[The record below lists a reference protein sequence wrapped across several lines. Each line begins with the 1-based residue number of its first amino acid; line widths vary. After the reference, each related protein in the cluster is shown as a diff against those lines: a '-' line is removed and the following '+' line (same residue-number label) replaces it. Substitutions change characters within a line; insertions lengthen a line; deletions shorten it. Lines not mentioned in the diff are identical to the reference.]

1 MKTVDVIIE
10 RGSDGTFDAN
20 METYS
25 DLEFGL
31 LGQGKTVEEAK
42 ADLMNSYNEI
52 KEIFAEQGKEVED
65 LRFEFKYDIPS
76 FLQYYA
82 FAFTLAGVERI
93 TGVSQG
99 QLSHYIN
106 GVRKPSEKTARK
118 IQERIH
124 EFAKNL
130 SQVRFV

>member
-52 KEIFAEQGKEVED
+52 KEIYAEQGKEVEA
-65 LRFEFKYDIPS
+65 LRFEVKYDIPS

-124 EFAKNL
+124 EFAKSL

>member
-10 RGSDGTFDAN
+10 RGSDGTFDAY

-52 KEIFAEQGKEVED
+52 KEIFAEQGKEVEE

-118 IQERIH
+118 IQVRIH
-124 EFAKNL
+124 DFAKSL

>member
-65 LRFEFKYDIPS
+65 QIRHS
-76 FLQYYA
+76 FFLTVLCLC
-82 FAFTLAGVERI
+82 F
-93 TGVSQG
+93 
-99 QLSHYIN
+99 YIGRSRTYN
-106 GVRKPSEKTARK
+106 GSESRTIEPLYKWS
-118 IQERIH
+118 
-124 EFAKNL
+124 AKA
-130 SQVRFV
+130 Q

>member
-1 MKTVDVIIE
+1 MRTVDVILE
-10 RGSDGTFDAN
+10 RGSDGTFDAY
-20 METYS
+20 MEYYE
-25 DLEFGL
+25 DLKFGL

-42 ADLMNSYNEI
+42 ADFYNTY
-52 KEIFAEQGKEVED
+52 KEMGELYKEQGKDIEQLE
-65 LRFEFKYDIPS
+65 FNFKYDIPS

-82 FAFTLAGVERI
+82 FAFTLAGMERI

-124 EFAKNL
+124 EFGKSL
-130 SQVRFV
+130 SQINFV

>member
-1 MKTVDVIIE
+1 MRTVNVIIE
-10 RGSDGTFDAN
+10 RGADGTFDAN
-20 METYS
+20 MDTYP
-25 DLEFGL
+25 DLKFGL

-42 ADLMNSYNEI
+42 ADLLNSYNEI
-52 KEIFAEQGKEVED
+52 KEIYAEQGKKVED
-65 LRFEFKYDIPS
+65 LEFDFKYDIPS
-76 FLQYYA
+76 FLLYYA

-106 GVRKPSEKTARK
+106 GVRKPSEKTAKK

>member
-31 LGQGKTVEEAK
+31 LGQGKTVEEA
-42 ADLMNSYNEI
+42 
-52 KEIFAEQGKEVED
+52 
-65 LRFEFKYDIPS
+65 
-76 FLQYYA
+76 
-82 FAFTLAGVERI
+82 
-93 TGVSQG
+93 SQG

-124 EFAKNL
+124 EFAKSL

>member
-1 MKTVDVIIE
+1 M
-10 RGSDGTFDAN
+10 
-20 METYS
+20 
-25 DLEFGL
+25 
-31 LGQGKTVEEAK
+31 
-42 ADLMNSYNEI
+42 
-52 KEIFAEQGKEVED
+52 KEIFAEQGKEIEE
-65 LRFEFKYDIPS
+65 LTFEFKYDIPS

>member
-106 GVRKPSEKTARK
+106 GVRKPSAKTAIK

-124 EFAKNL
+124 EFAKSL

>member
-42 ADLMNSYNEI
+42 ADLMNSYNKRNI
-52 KEIFAEQGKEVED
+52 C
-65 LRFEFKYDIPS
+65 R
-76 FLQYYA
+76 
-82 FAFTLAGVERI
+82 
-93 TGVSQG
+93 
-99 QLSHYIN
+99 
-106 GVRKPSEKTARK
+106 ARK
-118 IQERIH
+118 RSGGSE
-124 EFAKNL
+124 
-130 SQVRFV
+130 V

>member
-52 KEIFAEQGKEVED
+52 KEIFVAMFESMDNEYLCFYIGRSGTYNGSESRTIEPLYKWSAKAQCENRKKNTGTHSRICKES
-65 LRFEFKYDIPS
+65 KSGS
-76 FLQYYA
+76 FRLIS
-82 FAFTLAGVERI
+82 TL
-93 TGVSQG
+93 T
-99 QLSHYIN
+99 N
-106 GVRKPSEKTARK
+106 T
-118 IQERIH
+118 
-124 EFAKNL
+124 
-130 SQVRFV
+130 

>member
-1 MKTVDVIIE
+1 MRTVDVIIE
-10 RGSDGTFDAN
+10 RGTDGTFDAC
-20 METYS
+20 MGVYP
-25 DLEFGL
+25 DLKFGL
-31 LGQGKTVEEAK
+31 LGQGKTVREAK
-42 ADLMNSYNEI
+42 EDFYNSY
-52 KEIFAEQGKEVED
+52 KEMGELFAEQGRKIEQLE
-65 LRFEFKYDIPS
+65 FNFKYDIPS

-118 IQERIH
+118 IQERMH
-124 EFAKNL
+124 EFAKEIG
-130 SQVRFV
+130 QVNFV

>member
-52 KEIFAEQGKEVED
+52 KEIFVEQGKEVED

-106 GVRKPSEKTARK
+106 GVRKPSAKTARK

-124 EFAKNL
+124 EFAKSL

>member
-1 MKTVDVIIE
+1 MKTVEVIIE
-10 RGSDGTFDAN
+10 RGADGTFDAN

-42 ADLMNSYNEI
+42 ADLINSYNEI
-52 KEIFAEQGKEVED
+52 KELFADQGKEVED
-65 LRFEFKYDIPS
+65 LEFDFKYDIPS

-106 GVRKPSEKTARK
+106 GVRKPSEKTAKK

>member
-1 MKTVDVIIE
+1 
-10 RGSDGTFDAN
+10 

-52 KEIFAEQGKEVED
+52 KEIFAEQGKEAED

-76 FLQYYA
+76 FLQYITPFA
-82 FAFTLAGVERI
+82 FA
-93 TGVSQG
+93 
-99 QLSHYIN
+99 LSRSGTY
-106 GVRKPSEKTARK
+106 
-118 IQERIH
+118 
-124 EFAKNL
+124 
-130 SQVRFV
+130 

>member
-25 DLEFGL
+25 DLEFWL
-31 LGQGKTVEEAK
+31 LGQGKPVEEAK

-76 FLQYYA
+76 FLQ
-82 FAFTLAGVERI
+82 
-93 TGVSQG
+93 
-99 QLSHYIN
+99 
-106 GVRKPSEKTARK
+106 
-118 IQERIH
+118 
-124 EFAKNL
+124 
-130 SQVRFV
+130 